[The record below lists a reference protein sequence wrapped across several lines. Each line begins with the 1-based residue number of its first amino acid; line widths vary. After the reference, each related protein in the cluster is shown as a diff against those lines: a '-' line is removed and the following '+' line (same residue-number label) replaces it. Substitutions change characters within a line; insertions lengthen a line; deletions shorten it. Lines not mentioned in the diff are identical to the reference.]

1 MSDSPAE
8 NQIIEP
14 AAFSRADISQKQSG
28 PRLNLVVIA
37 VSVVFLLLALVAL
50 FMFNAR
56 AVELDVQPEPDSLQ
70 IDGAFPTWE
79 LGGRHLM
86 LPGNYQVTA
95 EKTGYRALN
104 TILTIGDAAEQNFTL
119 TLSPLPGILTVKTF
133 EGETEVSGAEVFI
146 DQAVAGKTPLTIDA
160 IESGSRELYIR
171 HPRYLPVQ
179 LGIEIEGRRVE
190 QNTAITLERAWADI
204 GISSLPAGAQILVD
218 GEPAGQTPSTLEIIQ
233 GERQIAIT
241 HPGYKRWETSL
252 DVTAAMD
259 MDLDEIVLT
268 KSDGKLAV
276 NSEPAGANITI
287 GGIYQGQ
294 TPLAV
299 AVAPGE
305 NYELI
310 ATRAGYQS
318 QRRLLSV
325 EPEQDQVINLR
336 LKPVT
341 GLVKLN
347 VAPGGATLFVDGREL
362 GEPNRTLELTASNH
376 TIRIELP
383 GYASFETNVLPQ
395 PGFSQQ
401 LNVTL
406 LTEEA
411 AKVSAIPQRLTTAQG
426 DVLRF
431 VLPDSLTMG
440 AGRREPGRRSNEIEK
455 SVELTRSFYISEK
468 EISNAA
474 FKAFDPGH
482 DSGMLG
488 RALLSEDDRP
498 VVNVSWEK
506 AVRYCN
512 WLSEQDNLDPAYE
525 LVAGRWQLKTPVN
538 TGYRLPTE
546 AEWAWVARYA
556 AGPSPA
562 RFPWG
567 DNMPPP
573 EGAGNFA
580 DESAAGMV
588 PYSIK
593 GYRDAYRGPAPSG
606 SFSPNELG
614 LYDLAGNVS
623 EWVHD
628 YYSID
633 LSRETLVDPI
643 GPDSGEYHTIRGS
656 NYTHGR
662 FSELRWTFRDYGS
675 DARPDVGFRIVRYL
689 E

>member
-1 MSDSPAE
+1 
-8 NQIIEP
+8 
-14 AAFSRADISQKQSG
+14 
-28 PRLNLVVIA
+28 
-37 VSVVFLLLALVAL
+37 
-50 FMFNAR
+50 
-56 AVELDVQPEPDSLQ
+56 
-70 IDGAFPTWE
+70 
-79 LGGRHLM
+79 
-86 LPGNYQVTA
+86 
-95 EKTGYRALN
+95 
-104 TILTIGDAAEQNFTL
+104 
-119 TLSPLPGILTVKTF
+119 
-133 EGETEVSGAEVFI
+133 
-146 DQAVAGKTPLTIDA
+146 
-160 IESGSRELYIR
+160 
-171 HPRYLPVQ
+171 
-179 LGIEIEGRRVE
+179 
-190 QNTAITLERAWADI
+190 
-204 GISSLPAGAQILVD
+204 
-218 GEPAGQTPSTLEIIQ
+218 
-233 GERQIAIT
+233 
-241 HPGYKRWETSL
+241 
-252 DVTAAMD
+252 MD

-318 QRRLLSV
+318 QKRLLSV
-325 EPEQDQVINLR
+325 KPEQDQVINLR

-376 TIRIELP
+376 TIRVELP

-431 VLPDSLTMG
+431 VVPGSLTMG

-567 DNMPPP
+567 ENMPPP
-573 EGAGNFA
+573 EGSGNFA
-580 DESAAGMV
+580 DETAAGMV

-628 YYSID
+628 FYSID